1 MTDDSKL
8 VDAYKS
14 MYEHHQKDADGKVIE
29 HDDKEQLDELAPLA
43 AIPAV
48 MKGVGTAMKV
58 ASAVSTAKDVA
69 DTLKPK
75 PKRGGTANNLEHV
88 ETEMDMVEAKV
99 DKKLPSGPFFGG
111 AKERAEARNQRKF
124 GKKDS
129 GIDVPYKRGNKYN
142 PMSSPGGSTEY
153 FSAERG
159 KETAAKRGVKKVKG
173 VKEDVAITHLDG
185 STTEIVD
192 VVTPQPL
199 GNPDENLADR
209 LWDQVAANLTT
220 LGEMAGVRYQVS
232 PVEELQEKKK
242 KKGKK
247 LDPVGKEDEDIDND
261 GDVDDSDSYLKKR
274 REAIGKAMKKEEVE
288 VETELDERACWD
300 SHKKVGMKMKGG
312 KLVNDCRPKNE
323 SFNVKSPV
331 IFSKPEEKVEEPIS
345 EETIEK
351 HASSILKA
359 HKSIQK

>member
-29 HDDKEQLDELAPLA
+29 HEGEEEINEALPAALAPIA
-43 AIPAV
+43 AGAAKVLPTI
-48 MKGVGTAMKV
+48 MKGVKV
-58 ASAVSTAKDVA
+58 ASKVAPALDIAKGLGN
-69 DTLKPK
+69 TFNPNKPK
-75 PKRGGTANNLEHV
+75 ERGGTANNLEHV
-88 ETEMDMVEAKV
+88 EIE
-99 DKKLPSGPFFGG
+99 
-111 AKERAEARNQRKF
+111 
-124 GKKDS
+124 
-129 GIDVPYKRGNKYN
+129 
-142 PMSSPGGSTEY
+142 
-153 FSAERG
+153 
-159 KETAAKRGVKKVKG
+159 
-173 VKEDVAITHLDG
+173 HLDG
-185 STTEIVD
+185 GTTEIVD
-192 VVTPQPL
+192 VVTPEPL

-247 LDPVGKEDEDIDND
+247 LDPVGKEDADIDND

-331 IFSKPEEKVEEPIS
+331 VFSKPEEKVEEPIS

>member
-1 MTDDSKL
+1 
-8 VDAYKS
+8 

-29 HDDKEQLDELAPLA
+29 HEGEEEINEALPAALAPIA
-43 AIPAV
+43 AGAAKVLPTI
-48 MKGVGTAMKV
+48 MKGVKV
-58 ASAVSTAKDVA
+58 ASKVAPALDIAKGLGN
-69 DTLKPK
+69 TFNPNKPK
-75 PKRGGTANNLEHV
+75 ERGGTATNMENV
-88 ETEMDMVEAKV
+88 EIE
-99 DKKLPSGPFFGG
+99 
-111 AKERAEARNQRKF
+111 
-124 GKKDS
+124 
-129 GIDVPYKRGNKYN
+129 
-142 PMSSPGGSTEY
+142 
-153 FSAERG
+153 
-159 KETAAKRGVKKVKG
+159 
-173 VKEDVAITHLDG
+173 HLDG
-185 STTEIVD
+185 GTTEIVD
-192 VVTPQPL
+192 VVTPEPL

-331 IFSKPEEKVEEPIS
+331 VFSKPEEKVEEPIS

>member
-58 ASAVSTAKDVA
+58 ASAVSTAKDAVS
-69 DTLKPK
+69 
-75 PKRGGTANNLEHV
+75 GVVN
-88 ETEMDMVEAKV
+88 KV
-99 DKKLPSGPFFGG
+99 
-111 AKERAEARNQRKF
+111 
-124 GKKDS
+124 
-129 GIDVPYKRGNKYN
+129 
-142 PMSSPGGSTEY
+142 
-153 FSAERG
+153 RG
-159 KETAAKRGVKKVKG
+159 KGQLNKQAQESVELHDAEGNLTH
-173 VKEDVAITHLDG
+173 EIT
-185 STTEIVD
+185 D
-192 VVTPQPL
+192 VVTPEPL

-274 REAIGKAMKKEEVE
+274 REAIGNAMKKEEVE

-331 IFSKPEEKVEEPIS
+331 VFSKPEEKVEEPIS

>member
-29 HDDKEQLDELAPLA
+29 HDDKEQIDEIAPLA
-43 AIPAV
+43 AVPAV

-58 ASAVSTAKDVA
+58 ASAVSTAKDVL
-69 DTLKPK
+69 DKVKPK
-75 PKRGGTANNLEHV
+75 KQERGGTANNLEHV
-88 ETEMDMVEAKV
+88 EIE
-99 DKKLPSGPFFGG
+99 
-111 AKERAEARNQRKF
+111 
-124 GKKDS
+124 
-129 GIDVPYKRGNKYN
+129 
-142 PMSSPGGSTEY
+142 
-153 FSAERG
+153 
-159 KETAAKRGVKKVKG
+159 
-173 VKEDVAITHLDG
+173 HLDG
-185 STTEIVD
+185 GTTEIVD
-192 VVTPQPL
+192 VVTPEPL

-247 LDPVGKEDEDIDND
+247 LDPVGKEDADIDND

-331 IFSKPEEKVEEPIS
+331 VFSKPEEKVEEAIS

>member
-29 HDDKEQLDELAPLA
+29 HEGEEEINEALPAALAPIA
-43 AIPAV
+43 AGAAKVLPTI
-48 MKGVGTAMKV
+48 MKGVKV
-58 ASAVSTAKDVA
+58 ASKVAPALDIAKGLGN
-69 DTLKPK
+69 TFNPNKPK
-75 PKRGGTANNLEHV
+75 ERGGTATNMENV
-88 ETEMDMVEAKV
+88 EIE
-99 DKKLPSGPFFGG
+99 
-111 AKERAEARNQRKF
+111 
-124 GKKDS
+124 
-129 GIDVPYKRGNKYN
+129 
-142 PMSSPGGSTEY
+142 
-153 FSAERG
+153 
-159 KETAAKRGVKKVKG
+159 
-173 VKEDVAITHLDG
+173 HLDG
-185 STTEIVD
+185 GTTEIVD
-192 VVTPQPL
+192 VVTPEPL

-331 IFSKPEEKVEEPIS
+331 VFSKPEEKVEEPIS

>member
-29 HDDKEQLDELAPLA
+29 HDDKEQIDEIAPLA
-43 AIPAV
+43 VAPLVAKGLAV
-48 MKGVGTAMKV
+48 AGKVGKV
-58 ASAVSTAKDVA
+58 ASTVGKVANVASTVGNVA
-69 DTLKPK
+69 DK
-75 PKRGGTANNLEHV
+75 
-88 ETEMDMVEAKV
+88 
-99 DKKLPSGPFFGG
+99 
-111 AKERAEARNQRKF
+111 
-124 GKKDS
+124 
-129 GIDVPYKRGNKYN
+129 I
-142 PMSSPGGSTEY
+142 
-153 FSAERG
+153 RG
-159 KETAAKRGVKKVKG
+159 KGQLNNSESVELHDADGNLTH
-173 VKEDVAITHLDG
+173 EIT
-185 STTEIVD
+185 D
-192 VVTPQPL
+192 VVTPEPL
-199 GNPDENLADR
+199 GNPDEKLVDR

-220 LGEMAGVRYQVS
+220 LGEMSGTRYQVS
-232 PVEELQEKKK
+232 PLEEGKKK

-247 LDPVGKEDEDIDND
+247 LDPVGKEDADIDND

-300 SHKKVGMKMKGG
+300 THKKVGMKMKGG

-331 IFSKPEEKVEEPIS
+331 VFSKPEEKVEETIS

>member
-58 ASAVSTAKDVA
+58 ASAVSTAKDAVS
-69 DTLKPK
+69 
-75 PKRGGTANNLEHV
+75 GVVN
-88 ETEMDMVEAKV
+88 KV
-99 DKKLPSGPFFGG
+99 
-111 AKERAEARNQRKF
+111 
-124 GKKDS
+124 
-129 GIDVPYKRGNKYN
+129 
-142 PMSSPGGSTEY
+142 
-153 FSAERG
+153 RG
-159 KETAAKRGVKKVKG
+159 KGQLNKQAQESVELHDAEGNLTH
-173 VKEDVAITHLDG
+173 EIT
-185 STTEIVD
+185 D
-192 VVTPQPL
+192 VVTPEPL

-331 IFSKPEEKVEEPIS
+331 VFSKPEEKVEEPIS

>member
-29 HDDKEQLDELAPLA
+29 HEGEEEINETQQLDEVLPAVVAGA
-43 AIPAV
+43 AKVLPMV
-48 MKGVGTAMKV
+48 MKGAKIASKV
-58 ASAVSTAKDVA
+58 ASVAGPALDIAKGVGN
-69 DTLKPK
+69 TFNPNKTK
-75 PKRGGTANNLEHV
+75 ERGGTATNMENV
-88 ETEMDMVEAKV
+88 EIE
-99 DKKLPSGPFFGG
+99 
-111 AKERAEARNQRKF
+111 
-124 GKKDS
+124 
-129 GIDVPYKRGNKYN
+129 
-142 PMSSPGGSTEY
+142 
-153 FSAERG
+153 
-159 KETAAKRGVKKVKG
+159 
-173 VKEDVAITHLDG
+173 HLDG
-185 STTEIVD
+185 GTTEIVD
-192 VVTPQPL
+192 VVTPEPL

-331 IFSKPEEKVEEPIS
+331 VFSKPEEKVEEPIS

>member
-29 HDDKEQLDELAPLA
+29 HEGEEEINEAL
-43 AIPAV
+43 PAV
-48 MKGVGTAMKV
+48 IAGAAKLLPTVIKGAKIASKVGGVMDGVKN
-58 ASAVSTAKDVA
+58 VSSK
-69 DTLKPK
+69 LNP
-75 PKRGGTANNLEHV
+75 NNLNKSKVEHV
-88 ETEMDMVEAKV
+88 EIE
-99 DKKLPSGPFFGG
+99 
-111 AKERAEARNQRKF
+111 
-124 GKKDS
+124 
-129 GIDVPYKRGNKYN
+129 
-142 PMSSPGGSTEY
+142 
-153 FSAERG
+153 
-159 KETAAKRGVKKVKG
+159 
-173 VKEDVAITHLDG
+173 HLDG
-185 STTEIVD
+185 GTTEIVD
-192 VVTPQPL
+192 VVTPEPL

-331 IFSKPEEKVEEPIS
+331 VFSKPEEKVEESIS

>member
-58 ASAVSTAKDVA
+58 ASAVSTAKDAVS
-69 DTLKPK
+69 
-75 PKRGGTANNLEHV
+75 GVVN
-88 ETEMDMVEAKV
+88 KV
-99 DKKLPSGPFFGG
+99 
-111 AKERAEARNQRKF
+111 
-124 GKKDS
+124 
-129 GIDVPYKRGNKYN
+129 
-142 PMSSPGGSTEY
+142 
-153 FSAERG
+153 RG
-159 KETAAKRGVKKVKG
+159 KGQLNKQAQESVELHDAEGNLTH
-173 VKEDVAITHLDG
+173 EIT
-185 STTEIVD
+185 D
-192 VVTPQPL
+192 VVTPEPL

-242 KKGKK
+242 KGKK
-247 LDPVGKEDEDIDND
+247 LDPVGKEDADIDND

>member
-29 HDDKEQLDELAPLA
+29 HDDKEQLDEFAPLAA

-48 MKGVGTAMKV
+48 AKIGMGAAKGIGTAMKV

-88 ETEMDMVEAKV
+88 EIE
-99 DKKLPSGPFFGG
+99 
-111 AKERAEARNQRKF
+111 
-124 GKKDS
+124 
-129 GIDVPYKRGNKYN
+129 
-142 PMSSPGGSTEY
+142 
-153 FSAERG
+153 
-159 KETAAKRGVKKVKG
+159 
-173 VKEDVAITHLDG
+173 HLDG
-185 STTEIVD
+185 GTTEIVD
-192 VVTPQPL
+192 VVTPEPL

-261 GDVDDSDSYLKKR
+261 GKVDDTDSYLKKR

-331 IFSKPEEKVEEPIS
+331 VFSKPEEKVEETIS

>member
-58 ASAVSTAKDVA
+58 ASAVSTAKDAVS
-69 DTLKPK
+69 
-75 PKRGGTANNLEHV
+75 GVVN
-88 ETEMDMVEAKV
+88 KV
-99 DKKLPSGPFFGG
+99 
-111 AKERAEARNQRKF
+111 
-124 GKKDS
+124 
-129 GIDVPYKRGNKYN
+129 
-142 PMSSPGGSTEY
+142 
-153 FSAERG
+153 RG
-159 KETAAKRGVKKVKG
+159 KGQLNKQAQESVELHDAEGNLTH
-173 VKEDVAITHLDG
+173 EIT
-185 STTEIVD
+185 D
-192 VVTPQPL
+192 VVTPEPL

-242 KKGKK
+242 KGKK
-247 LDPVGKEDEDIDND
+247 LDPVGKEDADIDND

-331 IFSKPEEKVEEPIS
+331 VFSKPEEKVEEPIS

>member
-58 ASAVSTAKDVA
+58 ASAVSTAKDAVS
-69 DTLKPK
+69 
-75 PKRGGTANNLEHV
+75 GVVN
-88 ETEMDMVEAKV
+88 KV
-99 DKKLPSGPFFGG
+99 
-111 AKERAEARNQRKF
+111 
-124 GKKDS
+124 
-129 GIDVPYKRGNKYN
+129 
-142 PMSSPGGSTEY
+142 
-153 FSAERG
+153 RG
-159 KETAAKRGVKKVKG
+159 KGQLNKQAQESVELHDAEGNLTH
-173 VKEDVAITHLDG
+173 EIT
-185 STTEIVD
+185 D
-192 VVTPQPL
+192 VVTPEPL

-331 IFSKPEEKVEEPIS
+331 VFSKPEEKVEEAIS

>member
-58 ASAVSTAKDVA
+58 ASAVSTAKDAVS
-69 DTLKPK
+69 
-75 PKRGGTANNLEHV
+75 GVVN
-88 ETEMDMVEAKV
+88 KV
-99 DKKLPSGPFFGG
+99 
-111 AKERAEARNQRKF
+111 
-124 GKKDS
+124 
-129 GIDVPYKRGNKYN
+129 
-142 PMSSPGGSTEY
+142 
-153 FSAERG
+153 RG
-159 KETAAKRGVKKVKG
+159 KGQLNKQAQESVELHDAEGNLTH
-173 VKEDVAITHLDG
+173 EIT
-185 STTEIVD
+185 D
-192 VVTPQPL
+192 VVTPEPL